1 MIGAVTA
8 GPVPSVI
15 RGGSKALG
23 TERPARYHAEVTAQA
38 EQRRRTGSQETER
51 RSAGGT
57 ARSFFRRRWRAI
69 AWGIAV
75 AVLLETFFFNLPFW
89 QTLRGTARTIPVAQ
103 MTLTGLKRAPGGL
116 EVVDA
121 QDAGAAAT
129 LPSSE
134 GISYLRLDV
143 SPDAAP
149 QTLRYT
155 FFECYP
161 EQTGF
166 YTGTAWGSSYTRS
179 PRSLYVGVH
188 SSAWRVGLAFHEPAG
203 TVIPL
208 EALTVNPRIPFHISA
223 MRDAL
228 LLAVVALVALFGAG
242 SPLWTM
248 RLDTRSAFQ
257 TALLWLS
264 TIAVMA
270 FYVWMWKESN
280 SAVVWRGQRPG
291 MGETESFD
299 QYADLAD
306 ALLHGHLWLNLPVA
320 HGLLTMPNPYDWKA
334 RETLSAAG
342 QTTYFDHA
350 FYHGHYYCYF
360 GVIPAVLFFLPY
372 RAITGKAL
380 ASAYPILLC
389 ALVGAVFATLF
400 VVRLAKT
407 YFRDPSIGAVLFA
420 SWMLGLGS
428 GILYQVFTASF
439 YSVPESAS
447 YAATLGALWLWLSSL
462 RTRDGGK
469 RISSWRVFLGSL
481 LMACNLGC
489 RPQYL
494 AAALLAVPIFWDSVF
509 RDRSLFSRRGLAAT
523 ICAILPFALV
533 FVPLLAYNKARF
545 GGILNFGNEY
555 QLTGYDCQNT
565 VFSLTTIPAMAY
577 DYLFQPMNLTSL
589 FPFVGTASTPTTV
602 FVPAEPSEGGFF
614 AFVAPFA
621 LVLFLAPTV
630 FSRRHARR
638 LERRMIDGRPARRT
652 TIGIVWTCVGAATA
666 MLCADAHLAGF
677 SGRYI
682 GDFGLLL
689 VIAAIIAL
697 FALLPA
703 DERHSGASANIAI
716 AAGESSDWLVLDDVR
731 RCLAFALCF
740 LLVFALLA
748 EFFATFDIGRYGDLF
763 RYAPWHYFPV
773 RAWFLAVD

>member
-1 MIGAVTA
+1 M
-8 GPVPSVI
+8 
-15 RGGSKALG
+15 
-23 TERPARYHAEVTAQA
+23 TAQA

-57 ARSFFRRRWRAI
+57 ARSFFRRRWRVI
-69 AWGIAV
+69 AWGIAI
-75 AVLLETFFFNLPFW
+75 AALLETFFFNLPFW

-103 MTLTGLKRAPGGL
+103 MTLTGLKRVPGGL

-121 QDAGAAAT
+121 QDAGVAAT

-208 EALTVNPRIPFHISA
+208 DALTVNPRIPFRIGA

-242 SPLWTM
+242 SPLWAM

-334 RETLSAAG
+334 REALSAAG

-389 ALVGAVFATLF
+389 ALVGVVFATLF

-462 RTRDGGK
+462 RTCDGGK

-509 RDRSLFSRRGLAAT
+509 HDRSLFSAAGWR
-523 ICAILPFALV
+523 P
-533 FVPLLAYNKARF
+533 PSARS
-545 GGILNFGNEY
+545 
-555 QLTGYDCQNT
+555 CR
-565 VFSLTTIPAMAY
+565 S
-577 DYLFQPMNLTSL
+577 
-589 FPFVGTASTPTTV
+589 
-602 FVPAEPSEGGFF
+602 PSS
-614 AFVAPFA
+614 
-621 LVLFLAPTV
+621 
-630 FSRRHARR
+630 SRR
-638 LERRMIDGRPARRT
+638 
-652 TIGIVWTCVGAATA
+652 
-666 MLCADAHLAGF
+666 
-677 SGRYI
+677 
-682 GDFGLLL
+682 
-689 VIAAIIAL
+689 
-697 FALLPA
+697 
-703 DERHSGASANIAI
+703 
-716 AAGESSDWLVLDDVR
+716 
-731 RCLAFALCF
+731 
-740 LLVFALLA
+740 
-748 EFFATFDIGRYGDLF
+748 
-763 RYAPWHYFPV
+763 
-773 RAWFLAVD
+773 